1 MLRETAPRLAIRMA
15 SCRLDPTA
23 SAGSSSKLVGPARSC
38 PGSAML
44 GSGAFAGTHLER
56 DRPAMPGLVPPAN
69 TDELASLRDQ
79 LTRLEALARR
89 RGRTIRLLGI
99 SMAVL
104 LAFGVL
110 AGHGLR
116 EARRTLAA
124 CRTSVDPSKHTLT
137 ALASAHED
145 ARIDGGSS
153 GQRGAHHVTIGSPN

>member
-1 MLRETAPRLAIRMA
+1 
-15 SCRLDPTA
+15 
-23 SAGSSSKLVGPARSC
+23 
-38 PGSAML
+38 
-44 GSGAFAGTHLER
+44 
-56 DRPAMPGLVPPAN
+56 MPGLVPPAN

-116 EARRTLAA
+116 EARRTLVA

-153 GQRGAHHVTIGSPN
+153 GQRGARRVAIGSPNDSMVAARGLPASSDL

>member
-1 MLRETAPRLAIRMA
+1 
-15 SCRLDPTA
+15 
-23 SAGSSSKLVGPARSC
+23 
-38 PGSAML
+38 
-44 GSGAFAGTHLER
+44 
-56 DRPAMPGLVPPAN
+56 MPGFAPPTD

-99 SMAVL
+99 CTAVL

-116 EARRTLAA
+116 EARRTLVA
-124 CRTSVDPSKHTLT
+124 CRTAIDPSKHTLT

-145 ARIDGGSS
+145 AQIDGGWS
-153 GQRGAHHVTIGSPN
+153 GQRRAPRVAIGSANDPMVGVRGLPASSDL